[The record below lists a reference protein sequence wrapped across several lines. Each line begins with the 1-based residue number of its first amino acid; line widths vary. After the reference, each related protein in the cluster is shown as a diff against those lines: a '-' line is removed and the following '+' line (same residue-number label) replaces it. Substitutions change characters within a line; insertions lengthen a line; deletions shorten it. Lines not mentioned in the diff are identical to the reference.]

1 VTAPR
6 LLVIQPDEQ
15 DPLGPLGDW
24 LVDAGAEL
32 HVVVPPTQKMPENLD
47 GYAGLVCL
55 GGHMG
60 AYDDLDHPWLAD
72 VRRLLAQAV
81 TRHLPTLAICLGA
94 QLLAAATGGRVVVAP
109 DGPEVGPLLV
119 AKRDLGWNDPLFADL
134 PFMPDVM
141 QFHSDSIEALPPNAS
156 LLAASTLYPNQAF
169 RLGRCVYGFQ
179 FHIETTT
186 DLVLDWARNSP
197 DTAGFAR
204 PGELTRERLD
214 QAHADLAETWQ
225 PVIARFV
232 QLTAGELTPAEAPR
246 PQLPVIQN

>member
-1 VTAPR
+1 MTAPR

-24 LVDAGAEL
+24 LTAAGAEL
-32 HVVVPPTQKMPENLD
+32 DLVVPPTMPANLD

-81 TRHLPTLAICLGA
+81 TRRLPTLAICLGA
-94 QLLAAATGGRVVVAP
+94 QLLAAATGGRVDTAP

-119 AKRDLGWNDPLFADL
+119 AKRDAAWNDPLFADL
-134 PFMPDVM
+134 PFMPDVL
-141 QFHSDSIEALPPNAS
+141 QFHSDSVEALPPNAI
-156 LLAASTLYPNQAF
+156 LLATSTLYPNQAF
-169 RLGRCVYGFQ
+169 RIGTCVYGFQ

-197 DTAGFAR
+197 DTAEFAR

-214 QAHADLAETWQ
+214 QAHADLAETWA
-225 PVIARFV
+225 PVAARFV
-232 QLTAGELTPAEAPR
+232 QLATGVLTAAEAPR
-246 PQLPVIQN
+246 PQLPLIQN